1 MPNTDVFKTE
11 EELTQFLI
19 DYLRNHNNT
28 IAIIKRDLRKDIVQA
43 LLSTED
49 FDKYKD
55 ISDLKENVLF
65 IIKTGHK
72 RDRTLS
78 LKVCDAYNQD
88 TKVFKMVDIE
98 NVLILSGLV
107 SEDDEKTITYYKQLI
122 RLKLS

>member
-1 MPNTDVFKTE
+1 MPNTDIFNSNE
-11 EELTQFLI
+11 EILKFII
-19 DYLRNHNNT
+19 DYLKEHNNT
-28 IAIIKRDLRKDIVQA
+28 IVIIKREMRKNIVQA
-43 LLSTED
+43 LLATED

-55 ISDLKENVLF
+55 ISDLKENVLL

-98 NVLILSGLV
+98 NVLVLDGLIAP
-107 SEDDEKTITYYKQLI
+107 EDEKTITYYKQLI
-122 RLKLS
+122 RLKLA

>member
-1 MPNTDVFKTE
+1 MPNTDVFQTE
-11 EELTQFLI
+11 EELTEFVI

-28 IAIIKRDLRKDIVQA
+28 IAIIKRDLRKNIIQA
-43 LLSTED
+43 LLSSED

-55 ISDLKENVLF
+55 ISDLKENALF

-98 NVLILSGLV
+98 NVLILNGLI
-107 SEDDEKTITYYKQLI
+107 SEDDEKSITYYKQLI
-122 RLKLS
+122 KLKLA